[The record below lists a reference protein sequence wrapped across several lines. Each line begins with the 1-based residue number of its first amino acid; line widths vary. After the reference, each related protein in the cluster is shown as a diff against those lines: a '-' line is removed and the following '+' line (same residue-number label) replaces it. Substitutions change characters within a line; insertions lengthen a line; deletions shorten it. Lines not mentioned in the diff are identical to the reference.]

1 MEDIRDIAAVSL
13 PFTAGVAGAAAAA
26 GGFASQAAA
35 GAAAAAALAAG
46 AGLAALAALRRAGR
60 FHYGFLFFLLGL
72 FCFLTSRLTVP
83 ITLPFTGTAVSLRR
97 LISSIPFPHDS
108 TGPLVTALLT
118 GDRSGLTTEQTAAFR
133 ASGAAHILALS
144 GLHLGIIYLIIS
156 KSLSILGNTPF
167 LRRFRSIAV
176 ILLAGFY
183 TLATGAG
190 PSIVR
195 AFLFILIREV
205 CSLFPD
211 RSITPVRTLLAALT
225 IQLALNPGVI
235 TSLGFQLSYLAMTGI
250 SVLYPRLSAWYPA
263 ASSPSESPATHSP
276 SPASTSPLPDP
287 GQTNLNSEHYP
298 GQADLDTNND
308 TGQVDLDAH
317 QDAIQAGLDSG
328 HDTGQVGLEAHQNV
342 GRAYPDASQD
352 AGQVSFDA
360 GHYHGQVNL
369 DSENDT
375 GQIDIDA
382 HQDAGKASDDV
393 DGPSTAN
400 QIFNNIF
407 SKVDRLTRY
416 IWNAAA
422 LAISC
427 QIFTAPLAWIRFHT
441 FPKYFLLT
449 NLTAMPLTTILMAAS
464 VATIVLQAT
473 GCSPAAVTLT
483 ASITDTLAQTLL
495 FVLHVISS
503 L

>member
-46 AGLAALAALRRAGR
+46 AGLAALAVLRRAGR

-83 ITLPFTGTAVSLRR
+83 VTPPFTGTAVSLRR

-118 GDRSGLTTEQTAAFR
+118 GDRSGLTAEQTAAFR

-144 GLHLGIIYLIIS
+144 GLHLGIIYLMIS

-167 LRRFRSIAV
+167 LRRFRSITV

-225 IQLALNPGVI
+225 IQLALKPDVI
-235 TSLGFQLSYLAMTGI
+235 SSLGFQLSYLAMTGI

-263 ASSPSESPATHSP
+263 PSSPSESPATHSP
-276 SPASTSPLPDP
+276 SPASTSPLPAP

-298 GQADLDTNND
+298 GQADSNTEYDNAQDNLDARQYATQADLDT
-308 TGQVDLDAH
+308 
-317 QDAIQAGLDSG
+317 S
-328 HDTGQVGLEAHQNV
+328 
-342 GRAYPDASQD
+342 
-352 AGQVSFDA
+352 
-360 GHYHGQVNL
+360 
-369 DSENDT
+369 
-375 GQIDIDA
+375 
-382 HQDAGKASDDV
+382 
-393 DGPSTAN
+393 PSSAAE
-400 QIFNNIF
+400 IFNNVF

-464 VATIVLQAT
+464 VATIVLQAI

>member
-46 AGLAALAALRRAGR
+46 AGLAALAARRRAGR

-118 GDRSGLTTEQTAAFR
+118 GDRSGLTAEQTAAFR

-144 GLHLGIIYLIIS
+144 GLHLGIIYLMIS

-211 RSITPVRTLLAALT
+211 RSITPARTLLAALT

-250 SVLYPRLSAWYPA
+250 SVLYPRLSAWYPSP
-263 ASSPSESPATHSP
+263 SSPSESPATHSP
-276 SPASTSPLPDP
+276 SPASTSPLPTP
-287 GQTNLNSEHYP
+287 EQTNLNSEHYP
-298 GQADLDTNND
+298 GQADLDMN
-308 TGQVDLDAH
+308 
-317 QDAIQAGLDSG
+317 
-328 HDTGQVGLEAHQNV
+328 
-342 GRAYPDASQD
+342 
-352 AGQVSFDA
+352 
-360 GHYHGQVNL
+360 
-369 DSENDT
+369 NDT
-375 GQIDIDA
+375 GQIDPDA

-400 QIFNNIF
+400 QLFNNIF

-441 FPKYFLLT
+441 FPNYFLLT

-473 GCSPAAVTLT
+473 GCSPTAVTLT

>member
-46 AGLAALAALRRAGR
+46 AGLAALAARRRAGR

-118 GDRSGLTTEQTAAFR
+118 GDRSGLTAEQTAAFR

-144 GLHLGIIYLIIS
+144 GLHLGIIYLMIS

-190 PSIVR
+190 PSIVI

-211 RSITPVRTLLAALT
+211 RSITPARTLLAALT
-225 IQLALNPGVI
+225 IQLALKPDVI
-235 TSLGFQLSYLAMTGI
+235 SSLGFQLSYLAMTGI

-263 ASSPSESPATHSP
+263 PSSPSESPATHSP
-276 SPASTSPLPDP
+276 SPASTSTLPTP

-308 TGQVDLDAH
+308 TGQ
-317 QDAIQAGLDSG
+317 I
-328 HDTGQVGLEAHQNV
+328 
-342 GRAYPDASQD
+342 
-352 AGQVSFDA
+352 
-360 GHYHGQVNL
+360 
-369 DSENDT
+369 
-375 GQIDIDA
+375 
-382 HQDAGKASDDV
+382 
-393 DGPSTAN
+393 
-400 QIFNNIF
+400 
-407 SKVDRLTRY
+407 
-416 IWNAAA
+416 
-422 LAISC
+422 
-427 QIFTAPLAWIRFHT
+427 
-441 FPKYFLLT
+441 
-449 NLTAMPLTTILMAAS
+449 
-464 VATIVLQAT
+464 
-473 GCSPAAVTLT
+473 
-483 ASITDTLAQTLL
+483 
-495 FVLHVISS
+495 
-503 L
+503 